1 MLVLH
6 TMMSRLKHTKCLRNL
21 VTVTGILLQ
30 IQAFCYRY
38 RHPAT
43 DPGILLQI
51 RVCCYRFRHSATDS
65 GILIQVQASCYRYR
79 HSATDSGFLL
89 HMQASCYR
97 FRHSATDSSNLLQGH
112 AIWYRVIQSDTGLYN
127 LQQEHYLCYAFFS
140 PVNVKK
146 GIFVKELFPKG
157 WKLKGEVDLCSWGFD
172 SGIQW
177 MQSDGNLGRNIK
189 EGNCWRNYF
198 LRDGN

>member
-97 FRHSATDSSNLLQGH
+97 FRHSAKDSGIFIKSYNLLQGH

-127 LQQEHYLCYAFFS
+127 LQQEHYLCYAFFLS
-140 PVNVKK
+140 SKCKK
-146 GIFVKELFPKG
+146 GNFCE
-157 WKLKGEVDLCSWGFD
+157 
-172 SGIQW
+172 GIV
-177 MQSDGNLGRNIK
+177 S
-189 EGNCWRNYF
+189 
-198 LRDGN
+198 